1 MSIDQLNLPGLTPGV
16 RQNTNTCPHCAGLGT
31 LTATDSFCGAGGSS
45 LGLEWVRC
53 PACGRSLIQVTQAFN
68 HWDLAVEAH
77 NTNFPH
83 TDHDV
88 QTASAIPPSRFKRT
102 DIFWASPECTHHA
115 YCRGEKDQSA
125 DAVRSRAT
133 FVDIIR
139 FTAHHR
145 YDAVIVENVVEAR
158 LWCDQPGHG
167 DRCSCGATFD
177 TWFRQMTDLGYD
189 GEIVYFNS
197 QFAPPTPQSRDR
209 MYPVFWRRG
218 IKRPNLDFTPL
229 AWCSHCSTVV
239 RGIQTWKKAARG
251 SVRSRP
257 GLFRWGRYGTQYL
270 YHCPT
275 CAHPVAPAVT
285 GAKTIIDRSIPMQ
298 RIGDRSQDLAAP
310 TRKRIGGGLTYIATL
325 DPPSV
330 PVGGRIYDRNGRAQ
344 VWAVD
349 PDVAIGGQPMA
360 GLITPAGGQS
370 AAARSIDEPSHTIIG
385 TDRLAVTLR
394 VGGQS
399 PVPTVLGEP
408 QGTVTAQDRQRAVV
422 VPVGGQ
428 TGSAR
433 TPRSTDEPLTTVTTA
448 NHRAVVVPN
457 MAHNTGRSTAEPA
470 PTVTT
475 GNRHMLVQVT
485 HAGDRRARAVEEPT
499 PTIAGHGEL
508 GIVTMRQNSTPVAL
522 DEPATT
528 VCGGGYHHGLLAYNG
543 TPGFIRS
550 LDDAAGTVTTR
561 DKQALLVPY
570 NRTGTART
578 VEEPTGTLTTRDREA
593 YVVTDADIDACYFRM
608 LQWPELLRAQV
619 MHVLPDGSPYLL
631 SARRRNHRGKFVE
644 LSNELRTKMIGNA
657 VSSPVA
663 TMLGYSVMQA
673 LAA

>member
-16 RQNTNTCPHCAGLGT
+16 RQNTDTCPHCAGLGT

-53 PACGRSLIQVTQAFN
+53 HACGRSLIHVTQAFN

-88 QTASAIPPSRFKRT
+88 QTASSIPARRFRRT

-115 YCRGEKDQSA
+115 YCRGEKDQTA
-125 DAVRSRAT
+125 DAIRSRAT

-139 FTAHHR
+139 FTEHHR

-158 LWCDQPGHG
+158 LWCDEPGHG
-167 DRCSCGATFD
+167 ERCSCGATFD
-177 TWFRQMTDLGYD
+177 AWFREMQALGYNGD
-189 GEIVYFNS
+189 IVYYNS

-209 MYPVFWRRG
+209 MYPVFVRKG
-218 IKRPNLDFTPL
+218 LTFPNLDFTPIS
-229 AWCSHCSTVV
+229 WCSHCQTVV
-239 RGIQTWKKAARG
+239 RGIQTWKKAAPK

-270 YHCPT
+270 YHCPA

-285 GAKTIIDRSIPMQ
+285 GAKTIIDRTLPMQ
-298 RIGDRSQDLAAP
+298 MIGERSQDLAVP
-310 TRKRIGGGLTYIATL
+310 TRKRIAGGLAYIAKL
-325 DPPSV
+325 DPPAV
-330 PVGGRIYDRNGRAQ
+330 PVGGHIYDRNGRAS

-349 PDVAIGGQPMA
+349 ANPAAAPLT
-360 GLITPAGGQS
+360 GLIAPAGGQD
-370 AAARSIDEPSHTIIG
+370 AAARSIEEPSHTIIG
-385 TDRLAVTLR
+385 NDRLALTLR
-394 VGGQS
+394 VGAQS
-399 PVPTVLGEP
+399 AAPSSLGEP
-408 QGTVTAQDRQRAVV
+408 QSTITAHDRQRAIV

-433 TPRSTDEPLTTVTTA
+433 SPRSTDEPLTTVTTD

-457 MAHNTGRSTAEPA
+457 MAHNTGHDVAEALPA
-470 PTVTT
+470 VTT
-475 GNRHMLVQVT
+475 GNRHLLVQVT
-485 HAGDRRARAVEEPT
+485 HAGDRRARTLHEPT

-508 GIVTMRQNSTPVAL
+508 GIVTMRNHSAPGHIN
-522 DEPATT
+522 EPAST

-543 TPGFIRS
+543 TPGFIRT

-570 NRTGTART
+570 NRTGQARP

-593 YVVTDADIDACYFRM
+593 YVVTDEDVDACYFRM

-663 TMLGYSVMQA
+663 TMLGHAVMEV